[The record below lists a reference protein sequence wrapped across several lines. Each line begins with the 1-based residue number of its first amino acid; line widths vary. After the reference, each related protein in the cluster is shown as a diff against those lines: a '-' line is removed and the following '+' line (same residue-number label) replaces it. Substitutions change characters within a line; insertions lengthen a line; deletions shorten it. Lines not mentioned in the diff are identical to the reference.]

1 MRVCRLKLRR
11 MNATRLKALVGANV
25 KMLREKRG
33 LSQEQ
38 LAVAI
43 DRTWQAV
50 SHIETGRTLP
60 PLPTLGALAT
70 VLGVTP
76 AALLSEDAMPVGDR
90 RSDLLGRAQV
100 SLAGLSDD
108 QLETAVK
115 MLALLRE
122 GFGRE

>member
-1 MRVCRLKLRR
+1 
-11 MNATRLKALVGANV
+11 MNVTRLKALVGANV

-50 SHIETGRTLP
+50 SHIETGKTLP
-60 PLPTLGALAT
+60 PLPTLGALAV

-76 AALLSEDAMPVGDR
+76 AELLSEAGIPVANHR
-90 RSDLLGRAQV
+90 ADLLTQAQV
-100 SLAGLSDD
+100 ALDTLSDD
-108 QLETAVK
+108 QLETAVRI
-115 MLALLRE
+115 LTALRE

>member
-1 MRVCRLKLRR
+1 
-11 MNATRLKALVGANV
+11 MNVSRFNALVGTNV

-43 DRTWQAV
+43 DRTWQAI
-50 SHIETGRTLP
+50 SHIETGKTLP
-60 PLPTLGALAT
+60 PLPTLGAIAT

-76 AALLSEDAMPVGDR
+76 AALLSESGMPVSDR
-90 RSDLLGRAQV
+90 RSDLLGQAQV
-100 SLAGLSDD
+100 TLADLSED

-115 MLALLRE
+115 MLAVLRE
-122 GFGRE
+122 GFRV